1 MELSDICLRLTDD
14 AIIPRCRILTGLSPV
29 DEAKARQTLGER
41 FERIRIC
48 EYVSGVKNSDG
59 EFVFTDVMGEE
70 KTVPGKLSSIDLIKN
85 EIIIED

>member
-1 MELSDICLRLTDD
+1 MCLSTVYKLKD
-14 AIIPRCRILTGLSPV
+14 
-29 DEAKARQTLGER
+29 GEK
-41 FERIRIC
+41 EKIC
-48 EYVSGVKNSDG
+48 EYVSGVRNSDG